1 MPKNNSKTL
10 LQNESLTSFDLGI
23 QAQVNVAK
31 PDRYRQWGELE
42 SNASRI
48 SRGAGLSLAAAS
60 FGSGNI
66 SISHDRFNRILDFD
80 RASGQIEVEAGI
92 RLYSLHAFL
101 TSKGYFL
108 PIQPGHGQISIGGCV
123 AVDVHGKN
131 QLRDGTFIEQVLS
144 LNLFHP
150 MHGLIELSPKSN
162 PDLFRLTCGGFGL
175 TGHIFSVK
183 LQAQKLLNN
192 EVVTRVHKFHDTE
205 SGLKFLKDSA
215 ANADFIHSWHDF
227 SQFSPKPGTG
237 MIFISNFAPPGKEFG
252 VPAKSS
258 APTPRKL
265 PRENRLPA
273 AKLILNR
280 FTLSGLNLV
289 YRSINSMNSK
299 GKVQNITE
307 ALFPIHRL
315 QGYYF
320 FLGSQGFHEYQVLLP
335 THLASDFI
343 ERLRVQAISLQIPIT
358 LASGKLFGGQQDL
371 LRFSGEGTCF
381 AVNFIR
387 GEKGDKLLQWLDINL
402 MKSGGLPNIIKDSRL
417 PRNVVETC
425 FPEIDKFRT
434 RLREFD
440 SRLLFQ
446 SELSKRLSL

>member
-1 MPKNNSKTL
+1 
-10 LQNESLTSFDLGI
+10 
-23 QAQVNVAK
+23 
-31 PDRYRQWGELE
+31 
-42 SNASRI
+42 
-48 SRGAGLSLAAAS
+48 
-60 FGSGNI
+60 
-66 SISHDRFNRILDFD
+66 
-80 RASGQIEVEAGI
+80 
-92 RLYSLHAFL
+92 
-101 TSKGYFL
+101 
-108 PIQPGHGQISIGGCV
+108 
-123 AVDVHGKN
+123 
-131 QLRDGTFIEQVLS
+131 
-144 LNLFHP
+144 
-150 MHGLIELSPKSN
+150 
-162 PDLFRLTCGGFGL
+162 
-175 TGHIFSVK
+175 
-183 LQAQKLLNN
+183 
-192 EVVTRVHKFHDTE
+192 
-205 SGLKFLKDSA
+205 
-215 ANADFIHSWHDF
+215 
-227 SQFSPKPGTG
+227 
-237 MIFISNFAPPGKEFG
+237 
-252 VPAKSS
+252 
-258 APTPRKL
+258 
-265 PRENRLPA
+265 
-273 AKLILNR
+273 
-280 FTLSGLNLV
+280 
-289 YRSINSMNSK
+289 MNSK